1 MSSVNEQLKQLTDDF
16 AAKRISRRDLWK
28 GAAALGLSGMW
39 IAALERG
46 ALAGPA
52 PVRSEITS
60 PDQDRNTTLIIAVAE
75 NIDTF
80 DPAWTV
86 GSKSAQTALQNVFD
100 QLTQYEVV
108 DKTAPDGTA
117 YKTVN
122 TESIIGMIAESWEY
136 DPANAANMVF
146 KIRSDVK
153 YANGDPINANT
164 LVESYKRVFDAG
176 ISKFLLSMGGAITD
190 SSAFVAQDDSTFV
203 IKMSTANTLT
213 AKNNVMHNT
222 DCLDPVEVKA
232 HGTDKDPYALEYFK
246 ANLATG
252 NGPYKLQSYKPDDS
266 IVLVANENYYGEQ
279 PKFTTVIMKIV
290 ADATQRVQL
299 LTKGD
304 VDTATKVPIKEY
316 ANLSKNTDIK
326 TLSIPTTL
334 VEMLEL
340 NGTVPPFDNK
350 SVRQAVAYAT
360 PYQDII
366 DQIYLGQAGPA
377 KSLVPAGMPT
387 SDFTL
392 SPYTF
397 DLDKA
402 KSLLSEAG
410 FADGKGLP
418 DIKLT
423 VPADD
428 VQKERIAILMQDSL
442 KNIGMNVQIEK
453 LAYAQY
459 NELEQGSKLQM
470 WTDEWIS
477 WVNDPFYHL
486 SWLAQSASPNNYP
499 KFKSDEADQLIA
511 QFTLSNDE
519 AGRGTAS
526 KRIQQL
532 VLDECNYVFL
542 CQPNWIF
549 YSRQDLDGYVYYND
563 ELPRYYKHFRAGS

>member
-1 MSSVNEQLKQLTDDF
+1 MSEVNAELKQLANDY
-16 AAKRISRRDLWK
+16 AASKITRRQLWK
-28 GAAALGLSGMW
+28 GAAALGLGGMW
-39 IAALERG
+39 IAALEKG
-46 ALAGPA
+46 AMAGPA
-52 PVRSEITS
+52 PLRSQIRS
-60 PDQDRNTTLIIAVAE
+60 ADQDKATTLIIAVAE

-108 DKTAPDGTA
+108 DKTTPDGTP

-122 TESIIGMIAESWEY
+122 TENIVGMIAESWEY
-136 DPANAANMVF
+136 DPANTANMNF
-146 KIRSDVK
+146 KIRADAK

-176 ISKFLLSMGGAITD
+176 VSKFLLSMGGAITD

-203 IKMSTANTLT
+203 IKMSKANTLT

-222 DCLDPVEVKA
+222 SCIDPVEIAA
-232 HGTDKDPYALEYFK
+232 HATADDPYALEYFK

-252 NGPYKLQSYKPDDS
+252 NGPYKLDSYKPDDS
-266 IVLVANENYYGEQ
+266 IVLVANEAYYGEQ

-299 LTKGD
+299 MTKGD

-316 ANLSKNTDIK
+316 ETLKSNPDIK
-326 TLSIPTTL
+326 TLSIPTPL
-334 VEMLEL
+334 IVMLEL
-340 NGTVPPFDNK
+340 NGTVAPFDNK
-350 SVRQAVAYAT
+350 LVRQAVAYAT
-360 PYQDII
+360 PYADII
-366 DQIYLGQAGPA
+366 EQIYLGQAGEA
-377 KSLVPAGMPT
+377 KSLVPALMPT

-392 SPYTF
+392 SPYVL
-397 DLDKA
+397 DYDKA
-402 KSLLSEAG
+402 KQLLSDAG
-410 FADGKGLP
+410 FPEGKGLP
-418 DIKLT
+418 GIKLT
-423 VPADD
+423 VAADD
-428 VQKERIAILMQDSL
+428 VQKERVAILMQDSL
-442 KNIGMNVQIEK
+442 KNIGMNIEIEK
-453 LAYAQY
+453 LAYAQF

-477 WVNDPFYHL
+477 WVNDPYYHL

-499 KFKSDEADQLIA
+499 KLKSDEIDAIIA
-511 QFTLSNDE
+511 QYTLSDDQ
-519 AGRGTAS
+519 AGRDAGSA
-526 KRIQQL
+526 RIQQI

-563 ELPRYYKHFRAGS
+563 ELPRYYHHFRTGV